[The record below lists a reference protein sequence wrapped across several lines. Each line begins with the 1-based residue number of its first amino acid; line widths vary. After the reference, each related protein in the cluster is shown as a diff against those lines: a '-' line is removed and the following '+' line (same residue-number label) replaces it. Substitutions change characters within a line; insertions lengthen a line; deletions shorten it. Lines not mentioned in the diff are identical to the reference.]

1 MTHAHRFLC
10 KNGVVSP
17 AADIPPVAAFLEAQ
31 PGAYTTTRTHSNVS
45 QVLFWERHLS
55 RISNSFKLLLRE
67 KPNLLLQNPINDSTR
82 FWKLSTRSAMWESV
96 IRSLVHDSMKK
107 VMPLALEGRNLGE
120 ELAITVL
127 LSGNGRNLDLCG
139 GTFDEGRISEVLDV
153 YLHVGGYIPT
163 AFGSRESANRLAV
176 VGRGRDFAN
185 AKYADWV
192 RFMILLQLDLLDL
205 EFLTFGSRDHLA
217 VVRRVFLN
225 RLRKSLERLR
235 PPSVTEL
242 LLSNDGERILE
253 GCLTNFFVISLK
265 EKDEDVSHAEQSELQ
280 SWSGIEVQTAPLTDG
295 VLPGVVR
302 QVIRDI
308 CLSNGIPF
316 REVSPSWSKRDLWLE
331 VFVTSK
337 SVIMSAALL
346 CCSSLDVKLASVQVE
361 FVLVGFRLDGLRIIQ
376 PVETIQAPC
385 AWESVESSSWKDIQW
400 VEKRF
405 QNGPGMITSML
416 QKEILEKASVESY
429 PVALF

>member
-17 AADIPPVAAFLEAQ
+17 APDIPPVAAFLEAQ

-45 QVLFWERHLS
+45 QLLFWERHLS

-67 KPNLLLQNPINDSTR
+67 KPDLLLQNPINDTTT
-82 FWKLSTRSAMWESV
+82 FWELSTRSAMWDSV
-96 IRSLVHDSMKK
+96 IRSLVRDSMRK
-107 VMPLALEGRNLGE
+107 VMPLALMGRNLGE

-127 LSGNGRNLDLCG
+127 LSGNGRILDLCG
-139 GTFDEGRISEVLDV
+139 GRFDEGRISEVLDV
-153 YLHVGGYIPT
+153 YLHVSGYIPA
-163 AFGSRESANRLAV
+163 AFGSRECANRLAL

-192 RFMILLQLDLLDL
+192 
-205 EFLTFGSRDHLA
+205 
-217 VVRRVFLN
+217 

-253 GCLTNFFVISLK
+253 GCLTNFFIISLK
-265 EKDEDVSHAEQSELQ
+265 EKDEDASHAEQSELQ
-280 SWSGIEVQTAPLTDG
+280 SWSGIEVQTAPLSDG

-316 REVSPSWSKRDLWLE
+316 QEVSPSWSKRDLWLE
-331 VFVTSK
+331 AFVTN
-337 SVIMSAALL
+337 
-346 CCSSLDVKLASVQVE
+346 
-361 FVLVGFRLDGLRIIQ
+361 GLRIIQ

-385 AWESVESSSWKDIQW
+385 AWESIESSSWKEIQW

-405 QNGPGMITSML
+405 QNRPGMITSML
-416 QKEILEKASVESY
+416 QKEILERASVESY
-429 PVALF
+429 PIASFWEGWPIV